1 MKPARAAIRWDLW
14 LPGAGLLVAGML
26 VVLAATTARA
36 QRDRHTVALEGRLL
50 RLAHRLEERLRDEG
64 PAAADAALAEEL
76 DANAALVEGLAL
88 LGPGGDVETEVGSGA
103 AARALEVELFLGR
116 SWRFGSRGRLPP
128 GPPGR
133 HGGRR
138 ILRLQPTA
146 QALARPLSD
155 LLLLPVVLAAALILV
170 ALSVLGGVLLIRQQQ
185 EVERRAARQRLEG
198 LARAGAGLAHQL
210 RNPLATIKGSCQLL
224 LESAAA
230 GNVKRLEAVL
240 AQTERMERLVGHLL
254 DYARPP
260 QPEPQAVALRS
271 VLEELTE
278 LDPRVAVEIAD
289 DLAARVDPEHLQ
301 QILANLVENALQ
313 AGPPTNAVEVRAAAT
328 ARAVELTIADR
339 GPGPEGEP
347 EHLFEP
353 YVTSRADGTGL
364 GLPIARALA
373 QANGGELELRPRPGG
388 GMLAL
393 LTLPAAETRG
403 A

>member
-1 MKPARAAIRWDLW
+1 MRWDLW

-36 QRDRHTVALEGRLL
+36 QRARHAVALEGRLL
-50 RLAHRLEERLRDEG
+50 RLAHRLEETLRDEG
-64 PAAADAALAEEL
+64 PAAAAGALAEEL
-76 DANAALVEGLAL
+76 AANAALVEGLAL
-88 LGPGGDVETEVGSGA
+88 LGPAGDVETEVGSGSA
-103 AARALEVELFLGR
+103 AEPIEVELFLGR
-116 SWRFGSRGRLPP
+116 AWRFSRGRQPG

-138 ILRLQPTA
+138 ILRLQSTV
-146 QALARPLSD
+146 QALERPLSER
-155 LLLLPVVLAAALILV
+155 LLLPVVVAAALILV
-170 ALSVLGGVLLIRQQQ
+170 ALSVLGGVLLSRQQQ
-185 EVERRAARQRLEG
+185 EVERRAARRRLEG

-230 GNVKRLEAVL
+230 GSEKRLEAVL

-260 QPEPQAVALRS
+260 QPEPQAVELRS
-271 VLEELTE
+271 AIEELME
-278 LDPRVAVEIAD
+278 LDRRVAVEID
-289 DLAARVDPEHLQ
+289 EDLVARVDPEHLQ

-313 AGPPTNAVEVRAAAT
+313 AGPPGSAVEIRAATT
-328 ARAVELTIADR
+328 ARAVELTVADR
-339 GPGPEGEP
+339 GPGPDGDP
-347 EHLFEP
+347 ELLFEP